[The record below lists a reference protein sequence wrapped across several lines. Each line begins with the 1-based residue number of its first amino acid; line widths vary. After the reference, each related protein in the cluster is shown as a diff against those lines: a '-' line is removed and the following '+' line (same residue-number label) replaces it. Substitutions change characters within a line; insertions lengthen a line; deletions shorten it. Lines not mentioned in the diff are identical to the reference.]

1 MWAGTVSTVQ
11 YSTNTH
17 TGVTGVH
24 LRVSRQIRCLRANAG
39 RYSKYSSIKYKYR
52 YRCDRCSPESVRANQ
67 VFEGKCGQV
76 GEGED
81 AREGGCEGSR
91 VVLNINV
98 R

>member
-1 MWAGTVSTVQ
+1 MQ

-39 RYSKYSSIKYKYR
+39 RYSKYSSIKYEYR
-52 YRCDRCSPESVRANQ
+52 YRCSPESVRANQ

-81 AREGGCEGSR
+81 AREGGCEGCR
-91 VVLNINV
+91 VVLDINV
-98 R
+98 M